1 MQKHLLQKFAA
12 ILLVFIVVFS
22 GFTTVFAA
30 DTEDQTLA
38 KIQEKGVLTVGLSA
52 DYPPYEFHQTIDGKD
67 KVVGFDV
74 SIAKKIAKDLNVKL
88 EIKEMN
94 FDSLL
99 GSLKTGK
106 IDMIISGMSPTPER
120 QKEVDFSDPYMF
132 VQQRVVIRK
141 TDKDKFTSV
150 NDFSGVKVGAQKQ
163 TTQEELAQNELVGSE
178 VVSLQKVP
186 DLILNLKSNKVDA
199 VVLEGPVAEAY
210 ISQDKTLAMADIKFA
225 NGSKETAIAMPKGST
240 ALQEKVNASIKD
252 IQDTGLLK
260 KYQKEANKL
269 MFQDGSFYEKYGNYF
284 ITGTLITIALAA
296 IGVLCGAILGSLFAL
311 MKLAKTRWLRW
322 PAACY
327 IEFVRGTPLLIQI
340 FIVFFGTQIIGMDV
354 SAFVSGC
361 IALSLNS
368 AAYVAEI
375 IRAGISAVNKGQ
387 MEAARSLGM
396 TQGAS
401 MRYIILPQAV
411 KNILPALG
419 NEFVTVIKESSIVSV
434 IGVTELM
441 FMTGV
446 VQGASFKPFIPLIIT
461 SLIYFVLTFSL
472 SRLLGVAE
480 RRMRTSD

>member
-1 MQKHLLQKFAA
+1 MQKHLLQKIAA

-74 SIAKKIAKDLNVKL
+74 SIAEKIAKDLDVKL

-210 ISQDKTLAMADIKFA
+210 ISQDKTLAMAVSLLMVAKKPP
-225 NGSKETAIAMPKGST
+225 SQCQKVPLLYKKKST
-240 ALQEKVNASIKD
+240 L
-252 IQDTGLLK
+252 LLK
-260 KYQKEANKL
+260 IYK
-269 MFQDGSFYEKYGNYF
+269 
-284 ITGTLITIALAA
+284 ILA
-296 IGVLCGAILGSLFAL
+296 
-311 MKLAKTRWLRW
+311 
-322 PAACY
+322 Y
-327 IEFVRGTPLLIQI
+327 
-340 FIVFFGTQIIGMDV
+340 
-354 SAFVSGC
+354 
-361 IALSLNS
+361 
-368 AAYVAEI
+368 
-375 IRAGISAVNKGQ
+375 
-387 MEAARSLGM
+387 
-396 TQGAS
+396 
-401 MRYIILPQAV
+401 
-411 KNILPALG
+411 
-419 NEFVTVIKESSIVSV
+419 
-434 IGVTELM
+434 
-441 FMTGV
+441 
-446 VQGASFKPFIPLIIT
+446 
-461 SLIYFVLTFSL
+461 
-472 SRLLGVAE
+472 
-480 RRMRTSD
+480 